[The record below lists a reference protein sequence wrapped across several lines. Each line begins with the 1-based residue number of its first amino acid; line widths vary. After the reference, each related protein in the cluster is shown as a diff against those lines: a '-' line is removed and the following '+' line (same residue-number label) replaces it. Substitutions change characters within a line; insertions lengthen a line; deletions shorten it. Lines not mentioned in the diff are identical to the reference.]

1 MIESENQ
8 QQQPFDVSYNNFQ
21 ASSNR
26 EFNNASALQIR
37 LDTRPLIEDIELF
50 LRGARI
56 EFYQDE
62 KTNQIRSRSASIGKP
77 KANPLGVQSIIC
89 LITSLINSQNVQG
102 NFSKDQYFDF
112 IYWARLDFATAIMYN
127 LDRYEIREED
137 YSLIVDQVMNM
148 VEPFMSRL
156 IENKERDSYSE
167 TIRHNE
173 VNTLQNKS
181 SSFPFGLFGGN
192 KQNG

>member
-1 MIESENQ
+1 MEQ
-8 QQQPFDVSYNNFQ
+8 QAQQPFDVSYNNYQ

-56 EFYQDE
+56 ESYMDE
-62 KTNQIRSRSASIGKP
+62 KGQIKTKSVSIGRP
-77 KANPLGVQSIIC
+77 KANPLGIQSIIC
-89 LITSLINSQNVQG
+89 LITSLINAQNVQG
-102 NFSKDQYFDF
+102 NFSKEQYFDF
-112 IYWARLDFATAIMYN
+112 VYWARLDFATAIMYN

-156 IENKERDSYSE
+156 IENKERDSYAE

-173 VNTLQNKS
+173 VNTLQQGRQG
-181 SSFPFGLFGGN
+181 FPFGLFGGN
-192 KQNG
+192 KQSG